1 MKRSIAIL
9 VLFSLACL
17 LCMPMVG
24 RLNPSIAAE
33 NGLLE
38 NIQLTLAL
46 LASTVFL
53 LRLRGAERDLRN
65 VFYCGISFGLAC
77 AMRETDV
84 RPLDVPRWV
93 ELIGTGYGRDIT
105 IGSLWL
111 AIAFFAVKAILSL
124 KKKILRIPGLPF
136 GVLGIAAAVA
146 MFIGAVFEEKFF
158 GAERAQM
165 YEEYFET
172 IGYFLLLTAAL
183 SAGSLRR
190 ISGMAQETLSP
201 PLIKLPIKK

>member
-1 MKRSIAIL
+1 MKRPIVIL

-17 LCMPMVG
+17 LCMPLVG
-24 RLNPSIAAE
+24 RLSPSIAAE

-38 NIQLTLAL
+38 NIQLTLVL
-46 LASTVFL
+46 LVSAVFL

-65 VFYCGISFGLAC
+65 VFYCGISFGLIC

-93 ELIGTGYGRDIT
+93 ELMGTGHGRDIT

-111 AIAFFAVKAILSL
+111 VLAFFAVKACISM
-124 KKKILRIPGLPF
+124 KRKSLRIHGVPF
-136 GVLGIAAAVA
+136 GVLALAAAV
-146 MFIGAVFEEKFF
+146 MFVGAAFEEEFF
-158 GAERAQM
+158 GGSRAQI

-172 IGYFLLLTAAL
+172 VGYFLLLAATL
-183 SAGSLRR
+183 SAGSLRL
-190 ISGMAQETLSP
+190 ISGVVQETPQPADL
-201 PLIKLPIKK
+201 